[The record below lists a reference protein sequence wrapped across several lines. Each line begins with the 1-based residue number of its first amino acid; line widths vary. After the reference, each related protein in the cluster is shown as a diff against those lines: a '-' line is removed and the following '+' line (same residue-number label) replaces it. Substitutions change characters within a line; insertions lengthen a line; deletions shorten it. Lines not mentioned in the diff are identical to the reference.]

1 MSNDL
6 YAPPQSSVGGP
17 TPAELSARANG
28 ELVYA
33 GFWQR
38 FAALFIDGLIVGVPA
53 LGLDLL
59 FGGTNR
65 MYALFMLVPTLMV
78 LWYMNIYMVCKHGAT
93 PGKLC
98 LGIRVSMRDGA
109 PVSLNAALLRY
120 AFMAVITVWG
130 QIQIAYG
137 AMQMT
142 DETFKGLGYLER
154 SAAVDALVPYS
165 LTPSILM
172 MVWALI
178 SIVTVVATREK
189 RSLHDYMAGTV
200 VVQT

>member
-38 FAALFIDGLIVGVPA
+38 FGALVIDSLIVGIPMI
-53 LGLDLL
+53 GLDLL
-59 FGGTNR
+59 FGGMSR
-65 MYALFMLVPTLMV
+65 MYALFMLVPMLIV
-78 LWYMNIYMVCKHGAT
+78 LWYMNIVMVCKQGAT

-98 LGIRVSMRDGA
+98 LGIHVSMRDGA
-109 PVSLNAALLRY
+109 TVGLKSALLRY
-120 AFMAVITVWG
+120 AFMAGITVWG
-130 QIQIAYG
+130 QIQLAYG

-142 DETFKGLGYLER
+142 DETFKGLSYVER
-154 SAAVDALVPYS
+154 NTAIDALVPYS
-165 LTPSILM
+165 MTPSILLM
-172 MVWALI
+172 GWALI